1 MKTGLKTSDT
11 DTLSAALDVIQE
23 MDKGDV
29 VALESRVANLE
40 KEISSLKSSKKA
52 QEQEKK
58 VSIICFSGEWDKLF
72 AALSVAAGSL
82 AIGMEV
88 HLFFTFWA
96 VSALRKSG
104 HLNNNGRTFLQR
116 MFSKMLPCGF
126 GQAPLSKFNFA
137 GLGKLMMKREM
148 KKQGVEDIDTLFNEV
163 KELGAH
169 FHLCDT
175 TTDLFGLSCHEI
187 DSNDNV
193 DQCGV
198 ATFLSYA
205 LKSKVV
211 LFI

>member
-1 MKTGLKTSDT
+1 MKTDLSDTDT
-11 DTLSAALDVIQE
+11 DTLSAALDVIEE
-23 MDKGDV
+23 MDKNNIS
-29 VALESRVANLE
+29 ALESRVADLE
-40 KEISSLKSSKKA
+40 KEINSLKSSQKA
-52 QEQEKK
+52 HEQEKK
-58 VSIICFSGEWDKLF
+58 VSIICFSGDWDRLF

-82 AIGMEV
+82 AIGLEV

-96 VSALRKSG
+96 VSALRKNG
-104 HLNNNGRTFLQR
+104 QLNSNGRTFLQR

-175 TTDLFGLSCHEI
+175 TTELFGLSCREI
-187 DSNDNV
+187 DANENV

-205 LKSKVV
+205 LKSKIV